1 MFSARST
8 ITVLQ
13 GTKQCLKLTPR
24 VHKCENEEIILQTV
38 NVQIHS
44 LSCRGRPFVYASK
57 TANFAS
63 RGAN

>member
-1 MFSARST
+1 MFSAKST
-8 ITVLQ
+8 LWVLQ
-13 GTKQCLKLTPR
+13 GTKQCLKLTAR
-24 VHKCENEEIILQTV
+24 VHKCDNQDIILQTV

-44 LSCRGRPFVYASK
+44 LRCRSRPFVYAST